1 MPLTLWTQRWESS
14 PALLPSRMGRD
25 RLPFRSMSPLRAV
38 DTAIA
43 EVARLGLTARVR
55 SVGPRHASTTQVELA
70 RRGRHMAVG
79 WGKGSG
85 DQAMASAWFEALER
99 YLMSAADNRRWPADG
114 PILLSAGEV
123 AAQPELAADQV
134 VRRWAAEFPSA
145 VAACATLTGGV
156 RYPVFLIDPRYFR
169 WPVDGDDVRLYRGL
183 LRYSSSLGTAAGATV
198 AEATYHGLCELIEHD
213 GVSHALLRWYVA
225 GRPDAAEVPL
235 SALPDGLAERH
246 AAAERAAGGP
256 VRLLDVTTDLDVP
269 VYLAVAGGDAPRV
282 GAGSSAWASDAAARA
297 LDELIQSCAQSPQRV
312 AGAAAKLAGWPALA
326 RCVRLPLDKLRIRPV
341 PLRADPGTDSVAHGL
356 AQVSGALAAH
366 GLSHHVGEIAPAG
379 SMIAVTTTVAPGLE
393 RFSTVRHGDPVL
405 PTGRG
410 WHLWP
415 SPVATA

>member
-1 MPLTLWTQRWESS
+1 VD
-14 PALLPSRMGRD
+14 PSLGEFPRLAAVPKGRD
-25 RLPFRSMSPLRAV
+25 RLPFRAMSPQCAV

-55 SVGPRHASTTQVELA
+55 SLGPTTEVELA
-70 RRGRHMAVG
+70 RRGRHMSVG

-85 DQAMASAWFEALER
+85 DQAVASAWFEALER
-99 YLMSAADNRRWPADG
+99 YLMSAADNRRRQPDG
-114 PILLSAGEV
+114 PILLPAREV
-123 AAQPELAADQV
+123 AAQPELAADLV
-134 VRRWAAEFPSA
+134 VQHWAAEFPSA
-145 VAACATLTGGV
+145 VGGCATLSGGV

-169 WPVDGDDVRLYRGL
+169 APVAGDDVRPYRGL

-213 GVSHALLRWYVA
+213 GVSHALLSWYVA
-225 GRPDAAEVPL
+225 GRPDAAEVPP
-235 SALPDGLAERH
+235 SALPGGLAELH

-269 VYLAVAGGDAPRV
+269 VYFAVAAAVPRV
-282 GAGSSAWASDAAARA
+282 GAGSSVWASDAAARA
-297 LDELIQSCAQSPQRV
+297 LDELIQSCAQPPRLV
-312 AGAAAKLAGWPALA
+312 ADAAAKLAGWPALA
-326 RCVRLPLDKLRIRPV
+326 RCVRLPLDELRIRPV

-356 AQVSGALAAH
+356 AQVSGALAAR
-366 GLSHHVGEIAPAG
+366 GLGHHTGEIAPAG
-379 SMIAVTTTVAPGLE
+379 SLIAVTTTVAPGLE
-393 RFSTVRHGDPVL
+393 RFSLVRHGDPVL

-410 WHLWP
+410 RHLWP